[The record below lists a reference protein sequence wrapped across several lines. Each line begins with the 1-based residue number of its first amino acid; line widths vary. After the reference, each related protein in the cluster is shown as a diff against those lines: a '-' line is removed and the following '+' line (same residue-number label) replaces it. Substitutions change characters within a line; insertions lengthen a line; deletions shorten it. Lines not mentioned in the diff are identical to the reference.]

1 MEGILLFAQIF
12 VLWFEKLRRLV
23 LINVMF
29 VLQTTTHL
37 PMRKKLVAVASST
50 WQKFYLRRKL

>member
-37 PMRKKLVAVASST
+37 PMSKKLVPVASST
-50 WQKFYLRRKL
+50 W